1 MDNFLR
7 QTAAGP
13 PTGYLLDSAREKPP
27 HLSGYTTR
35 RLLGVGSS
43 AAVWLVEDPR
53 TGTEWA
59 LKIPSASP
67 GIAGSGTGGDS
78 PHTAQLDREITV
90 LGALNHPHLLG
101 LRGSVSTDRG
111 PGILAEYAAGGSLL
125 NLVSARGRLCIG
137 EVVTV
142 LAPIAQAVAYLHS
155 SSVLHGDVS
164 PGNVLFSAE
173 GKPLLADLGIS
184 RLLGEPRERVT
195 GTAGFAEGRGEWAQ
209 ATGHAADVYSL
220 AALGWYALTGSP
232 PGQARDRA
240 PLTLLVPEVPAEL
253 LSILEA
259 CLHDDPRKRPSAG
272 ELADTVLRSA
282 APLPLDLVAAVHPSV
297 LPQLLT
303 RRAAGEQLRD
313 PRSRL
318 SAAIRVLRGARGG
331 RAKLPPR
338 PGAVSGKPRKARR
351 RAGSR
356 VRWSAAPVKS
366 MAAVLVLCG
375 ALLALPHIQ
384 PVADYL
390 SDGGRQQADVAGS
403 PDRLAG
409 TRERA
414 ALSPAMEERL
424 AHTEPV
430 TALSALVTV
439 RAMAMSTGDEGLLSH
454 VNIEDSDAMTADRLL
469 LAGLREGGYVFNGLN
484 IRLQGATELD
494 SIAVPAGAAAVAA
507 TAVLS
512 GYTETDSTGAAV
524 RNVAAPV
531 PQDLIFIL
539 VRQDDRWKIARVH
552 NSDTV

>member
-1 MDNFLR
+1 
-7 QTAAGP
+7 
-13 PTGYLLDSAREKPP
+13 
-27 HLSGYTTR
+27 
-35 RLLGVGSS
+35 
-43 AAVWLVEDPR
+43 
-53 TGTEWA
+53 
-59 LKIPSASP
+59 
-67 GIAGSGTGGDS
+67 
-78 PHTAQLDREITV
+78 
-90 LGALNHPHLLG
+90 
-101 LRGSVSTDRG
+101 
-111 PGILAEYAAGGSLL
+111 
-125 NLVSARGRLCIG
+125 
-137 EVVTV
+137 
-142 LAPIAQAVAYLHS
+142 
-155 SSVLHGDVS
+155 
-164 PGNVLFSAE
+164 
-173 GKPLLADLGIS
+173 
-184 RLLGEPRERVT
+184 
-195 GTAGFAEGRGEWAQ
+195 
-209 ATGHAADVYSL
+209 
-220 AALGWYALTGSP
+220 
-232 PGQARDRA
+232 
-240 PLTLLVPEVPAEL
+240 
-253 LSILEA
+253 
-259 CLHDDPRKRPSAG
+259 
-272 ELADTVLRSA
+272 
-282 APLPLDLVAAVHPSV
+282 
-297 LPQLLT
+297 
-303 RRAAGEQLRD
+303 
-313 PRSRL
+313 
-318 SAAIRVLRGARGG
+318 
-331 RAKLPPR
+331 
-338 PGAVSGKPRKARR
+338 
-351 RAGSR
+351 
-356 VRWSAAPVKS
+356 

-454 VNIEDSDAMTADRLL
+454 VNIEDSDAMAADRLL

>member
-7 QTAAGP
+7 QTAAGQA
-13 PTGYLLDSAREKPP
+13 TDSLLDSAREKPP
-27 HLSGYTTR
+27 HLSGYTTH

-43 AAVWLVEDPR
+43 ATVWLVEDQR
-53 TGTEWA
+53 TGTDWA
-59 LKIPSASP
+59 LKIPAAAP
-67 GIAGSGTGGDS
+67 GIAGSDADGS
-78 PHTAQLDREITV
+78 SRHAQLDREVAV

-101 LRGSVSTDRG
+101 LRGVIATDRG
-111 PGILAEYAAGGSLL
+111 PGILADYAAGGSLL
-125 NLVSARGRLCIG
+125 NLVHARGRLSIG
-137 EVVTV
+137 EVITV

-184 RLLGEPRERVT
+184 RLLGEPRERIS
-195 GTAGFAEGRGEWAQ
+195 GTAGFTEGPRGRAQ

-240 PLTLLVPEVPAEL
+240 PLTLLVPDVPAEL

-259 CLHDDPRKRPSAG
+259 CLHDDPRERPSAG
-272 ELADTVLRSA
+272 ELADAVLRSA
-282 APLPLDLVAAVHPSV
+282 APIPLDLVAAVHPSV
-297 LPQLLT
+297 LPELLT
-303 RRAAGEQLRD
+303 RHVGGDQLRD
-313 PRSRL
+313 PRRRL
-318 SAAIRVLRGARGG
+318 SPAIRVLRGVRCGRGE
-331 RAKLPPR
+331 RAPR
-338 PGAVSGKPRKARR
+338 AGAVSGTSRRARR

-356 VRWSAAPVKS
+356 AQWRAAPAKS
-366 MAAVLVLCG
+366 VAAVLVLCG
-375 ALLALPHIQ
+375 TLLALPHIL
-384 PVADYL
+384 PSADYL
-390 SDGGRQQADVAGS
+390 SDGGRQQPVAAGGPDSPADPPEGV
-403 PDRLAG
+403 D
-409 TRERA
+409 
-414 ALSPAMEERL
+414 LSSAMEERL
-424 AHTEPV
+424 AHAEPV

-439 RAMAMSTGDEGLLSH
+439 RAMAMSTGDAGLLAH
-454 VNIEDSDAMTADRLL
+454 VNIEDSDAMAADRLL
-469 LAGLREGGYVFNGLN
+469 LAGLQESGYVFNGLN

-512 GYTETDSTGAAV
+512 GYTETDSAGAAV

-552 NSDTV
+552 NSGSV